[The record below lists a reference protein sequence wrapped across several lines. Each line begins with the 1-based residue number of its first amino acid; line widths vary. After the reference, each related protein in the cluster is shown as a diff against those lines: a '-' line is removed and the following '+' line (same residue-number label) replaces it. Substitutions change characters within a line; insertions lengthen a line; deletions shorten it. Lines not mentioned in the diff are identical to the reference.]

1 MRARDIPNMLC
12 IGRIVLTLPVAWAI
26 LDGRYPIAMLL
37 FFIAGLTDGLDGFL
51 AKRFSWQ
58 SRLGGLLDP
67 AADKL
72 LLVTAFVTLWMAGYV
87 PGWLLA
93 AVVTRDLV
101 IVLGAGLYQW
111 RVGNFVAEPSVPS
124 KLNSA
129 LQLLYVLLTLSWL
142 VFDLPSPAA
151 LIALGLLVLG
161 TTVFSGLD
169 YVIRWTR
176 RAHAA
181 RT

>member
-1 MRARDIPNMLC
+1 VKARDIPNMLC
-12 IGRIVLTLPVAWAI
+12 IGRIVLTLPVAWSI
-26 LDGRYPIAMLL
+26 LDGRYPLAMLL
-37 FFIAGLTDGLDGFL
+37 FFIAGITDGLDGFL

-72 LLVTAFVTLWMAGYV
+72 LLVTAFVTLWVAGYV

-129 LQLLYVLLTLSWL
+129 LQLLYVLMTLSWL
-142 VFDLPSPAA
+142 VFGMPAPA
-151 LIALGLLVLG
+151 VLLGLGLLVLA

>member
-1 MRARDIPNMLC
+1 MKARDIPNMLC
-12 IGRIVLTLPVAWAI
+12 VGRIVLTLPVAWAI
-26 LDGRYPIAMLL
+26 LDGRYPLAMLL
-37 FFIAGLTDGLDGFL
+37 FFIAGITDGLDGFL

-72 LLVTAFVTLWMAGYV
+72 LLVTAFVTLWVAGYA

-111 RVGNFVAEPSVPS
+111 RVGDFVAEPSLPS

-129 LQLLYVLLTLSWL
+129 LQLLYVLMTLSWL
-142 VFDLPSPAA
+142 VFEVPGPGVML
-151 LIALGLLVLG
+151 ALGLLVLV
-161 TTVFSGLD
+161 TTLFSGLD

>member
-1 MRARDIPNMLC
+1 MLC

-26 LDGRYPIAMLL
+26 LDGRYPFAMLL

-87 PGWLLA
+87 PDWLLA

-142 VFDLPSPAA
+142 VFDLPPPAV
-151 LIALGLLVLG
+151 LLALGLLVLA

-176 RAHAA
+176 RAQAA
-181 RT
+181 KT

>member
-1 MRARDIPNMLC
+1 MLC

-26 LDGRYPIAMLL
+26 LDGRYPLAMLL
-37 FFIAGLTDGLDGFL
+37 FFIAGFTDGLDGFL

-87 PGWLLA
+87 PDWLLA

-142 VFDLPSPAA
+142 VFDLPPPAV
-151 LIALGLLVLG
+151 LLALGLLVLA

-176 RAHAA
+176 RAQAA
-181 RT
+181 KT

>member
-1 MRARDIPNMLC
+1 MKARDIPNMLC
-12 IGRIVLTLPVAWAI
+12 IGRIVLTVPVAWAI
-26 LDGRYPIAMLL
+26 LDGRYPLAMVL
-37 FFIAGLTDGLDGFL
+37 FLIAGITDGLDGFL

-72 LLVTAFVTLWMAGYV
+72 LLVTAFVTLWAAGYV

-111 RVGNFVAEPSVPS
+111 RVGNFVAEPSIPS

-142 VFDLPSPAA
+142 VFEVPAPA
-151 LIALGLLVLG
+151 VLRALGLLVLA